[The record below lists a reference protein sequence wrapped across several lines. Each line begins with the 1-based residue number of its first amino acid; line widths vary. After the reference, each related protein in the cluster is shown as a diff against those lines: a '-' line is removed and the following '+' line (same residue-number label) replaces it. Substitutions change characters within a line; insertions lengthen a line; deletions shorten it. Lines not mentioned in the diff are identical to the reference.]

1 MELSTIL
8 VEQRKKKDETQQK
21 VADNLF
27 ITRQSLSNWENGK
40 NFPDIPMLIE
50 LSNYYNFSL
59 DIIKGDTELMNKV
72 QKDYELIN
80 TKKANK
86 KYSVL
91 LIVLIVL
98 IVLMAVVIIP
108 LVTSNKSLTKFV
120 TVFILMLSIIL
131 IHVTVKFGKVV
142 YQNYEGMPNPP
153 LWVPKAFGYGISVNP
168 YNKVG
173 KIITIALTVILDLFF
188 IGTGIAILYFS

>member
-1 MELSTIL
+1 
-8 VEQRKKKDETQQK
+8 
-21 VADNLF
+21 
-27 ITRQSLSNWENGK
+27 
-40 NFPDIPMLIE
+40 
-50 LSNYYNFSL
+50 
-59 DIIKGDTELMNKV
+59 
-72 QKDYELIN
+72 
-80 TKKANK
+80 
-86 KYSVL
+86 
-91 LIVLIVL
+91 
-98 IVLMAVVIIP
+98 MAVVIIP

-131 IHVTVKFGKVV
+131 IHVAVKFGKVV

>member
-80 TKKANK
+80 TEKANK

-91 LIVLIVL
+91 LIVLTVL

-131 IHVTVKFGKVV
+131 IHVAVKFGKVV

-153 LWVPKAFGYGISVNP
+153 LWVPKSFGYGISVNP

>member
-1 MELSTIL
+1 MDKNVLI
-8 VEQRKKKDETQQK
+8 KDQG
-21 VADNLF
+21 
-27 ITRQSLSNWENGK
+27 ENGK

-91 LIVLIVL
+91 LIVLTVL

-131 IHVTVKFGKVV
+131 IHVAVKFGKVV